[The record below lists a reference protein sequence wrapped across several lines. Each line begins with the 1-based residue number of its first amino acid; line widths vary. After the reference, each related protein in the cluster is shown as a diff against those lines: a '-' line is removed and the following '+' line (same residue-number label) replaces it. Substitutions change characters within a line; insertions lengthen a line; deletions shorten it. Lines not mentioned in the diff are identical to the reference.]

1 LFDAQLDCSE
11 GDCLQRASPSG
22 VKSAKKRNRIQL
34 FVSVG
39 GHVSSFAPF
48 LWGNEEN
55 RYAIRCLNAKQ
66 DVLLGCEHPI
76 CF

>member
-1 LFDAQLDCSE
+1 MFDTPLDCSE

-22 VKSAKKRNRIQL
+22 VQSANASLVR
-34 FVSVG
+34 
-39 GHVSSFAPF
+39 
-48 LWGNEEN
+48 GNEEN
-55 RYAIRCLNAKQ
+55 WYAIRCLDAKQ